1 MNINANELLL
11 LNKKVKFGE
20 TPATPANVTIPA
32 PETEKPQTG
41 LNVLAFEGLK
51 NLTSNP
57 QLSAKI
63 AVEQPLPEQEGKAA
77 NAPYKNSIAFQG
89 GKFKNLSL
97 AAMMALITLGAASLT
112 SCSEDDPLKEYDGK
126 TEINITNNVTINYS
140 QDEAKWQAMYDLLL
154 EYMEMQGSQNQDLQ
168 DQMTSLLTFMQSI
181 MLQMQQDG
189 ANAAEFYK
197 KMFDFIA
204 QNLAN
209 QNIIITLL
217 TQNGMSQDEANM
229 LLHDLIDKV
238 ESGQLSA
245 AEAMK
250 QLLELVTGI
259 KDLLQQAINNFNK
272 YYEEM
277 LAKQDELIETN
288 KQGFAELI
296 AQGDITNETLQNM
309 TAQNDSLIVLNNKQ
323 IEAQED
329 IKEAIEKANLD
340 SNANFATVVATLN
353 MNKDEIIKALMK
365 MGYTQIQVEK
375 MTAGQIIE
383 AIEKNT
389 KATEI
394 SNNMLSGIT
403 NFVSLLPGIYQNGM
417 ITNAQ
422 LGTTNYL
429 LGKVMNFVK
438 VLPEMYANDKITQ
451 TQIEEFYKLYQEA
464 IKQDGTFNEA
474 TLSKLEELVSK
485 LESIQGT
492 LDTISEQLTTLI
504 NDLKAMRD
512 QYTDDKAK
520 EFELLSQ
527 LVVDNKIQTAQL
539 GLMQAT
545 QKDMAESLKG
555 IKENTDELLVI
566 AKDDTKHKELL
577 EAIKKIQAGG
587 TTSIDYQKLEDMF
600 KLLGM
605 TITDALNMSSAQ
617 LQAKIEEFQNTY
629 IATEQKQLEEI
640 QTVNAKL
647 DDLKIFSGLSKD
659 EIVMAIDKVTS
670 AVNSGNAN
678 LYEELKALE
687 AQLDKLQAAV
697 DAMYKAIGEASEIAN
712 NNWKQFNSKFDS
724 ALGLLENI
732 DTDLSKIMS
741 NQTIANMYL
750 ETLNKS
756 LGDLKVEIQKIQ
768 VAIEGNG
775 GSGSGSSITL
785 DQLEE
790 LWKQHDEANYNR
802 YKELLQNLK
811 VDVDVDT
818 TTIEGLLKS
827 IDEKLN
833 GLNDNSEI
841 LDEIL
846 KLLKGID
853 WTSPDYTSKLNEII
867 EILKNFKCNCDCG
880 SSNEGI
886 LGELEDV
893 LS

>member
-112 SCSEDDPLKEYDGK
+112 SCSEDDPLKKYDGK

-189 ANAAEFYK
+189 ANAAEFYQ

-365 MGYTQIQVEK
+365 MGYTQKQKKK